1 MALSCCKKLF
11 ALFRGIT
18 SKNNEDFYCL
28 ICFHFFRTGSRLK
41 KHYNVCKNHDYC
53 YIEMPKND
61 NKVLKYNHGEKSI
74 KVPFIIYDEL
84 ESLLGKMSTC
94 HTNPKKSSTA
104 KINKHIAPGYSL
116 FIEAWIYEKL
126 LSEFKRAC
134 KKKS

>member
-1 MALSCCKKLF
+1 
-11 ALFRGIT
+11 
-18 SKNNEDFYCL
+18 
-28 ICFHFFRTGSRLK
+28 
-41 KHYNVCKNHDYC
+41 
-53 YIEMPKND
+53 MPKDD

-74 KVPFIIYDEL
+74 KVSFIIYDEL

-104 KINKHIAPGYSL
+104 KINKHIAPVYSL

-134 KKKS
+134 NKKS